1 VTAKTR
7 APEIELDDQL
17 ALVISCETTVKVLI
31 YLVERTGSPKE
42 IGDRLKLKTATAS
55 HHVQKLLRMGLIEL
69 IEEKEVHG
77 AIQHI
82 YRAVVRPIVS
92 DVEWD
97 KLSITERQRYS
108 IWIVQLI
115 LVDAAKSFAAK
126 LFDARSN
133 NHLSR
138 TPMVVDEEGLV
149 EVAEIQRRAL
159 IETIQAEANS
169 AERRLRS
176 GEPGIN
182 LIAAMMCFEIPEST
196 DGHRRSSP
204 AGSPAVRQ
212 RGVSR

>member
-1 VTAKTR
+1 MTAKNR

-42 IGDRLKLKTATAS
+42 IGDRLDLKTSTVS
-55 HHVQKLLRMGLIEL
+55 HHVQKLSRMGMIEL
-69 IEEKEVHG
+69 IEEREVHG

-92 DVEWD
+92 DVEWE

-108 IWIVQLI
+108 IWIFQLI
-115 LVDAAKSFAAK
+115 LVDAARSFAAK

-138 TPMVVDEEGLV
+138 TPMVVDEEGLG
-149 EVAEIQRRAL
+149 EVAEIQKRAL

-169 AERRLRS
+169 AERRSRS

-182 LIAAMMCFEIPEST
+182 LIAAMMCFEVPEPNRPT
-196 DGHRRSSP
+196 RRSHTS
-204 AGSPAVRQ
+204 
-212 RGVSR
+212 